1 MVLSCVT
8 IQEFSFSGTR
18 AASSSMDSTLAL
30 PKVPVGTREKSQ
42 EFATVL
48 SVGFIGTHDLT

>member
-1 MVLSCVT
+1 
-8 IQEFSFSGTR
+8 
-18 AASSSMDSTLAL
+18 MDSTLAL